1 METVASHT
9 DVMNELTKVPLSWY
23 LLIKIQLP
31 LRFGFRIIE
40 LIRNRKSMKNTF
52 IPIIE
57 KLLNSKTENSTVFNP
72 HPHSISVVFR
82 SLSET

>member
-1 METVASHT
+1 
-9 DVMNELTKVPLSWY
+9 
-23 LLIKIQLP
+23 
-31 LRFGFRIIE
+31 
-40 LIRNRKSMKNTF
+40 MKNTF